1 MKQLF
6 GQYLTAAGDGT
17 GAYNANLDHSSAAVS
32 YKITVPTG
40 ETYNLARMLI
50 YIEDTTPMSITDYG
64 KLTAL
69 TNGVS
74 FTATIGG
81 ETIVFDGGV
90 PVKTNGGYK
99 ALCYDQTIDSA
110 GSGNDICAVRWTFTN
125 YGGPLVL
132 SEGDSFQAIL
142 NDNFT
147 GLVAHTFF
155 VEGIRYFGG

>member
-17 GAYNANLDHSSAAVS
+17 GAYNLNANYATPTAFSV
-32 YKITVPTG
+32 TVPAG
-40 ETYNLARMLI
+40 ETYNLARMLVF
-50 YIEDTTPMSITDYG
+50 IEDNPGMDIQRYG
-64 KLTAL
+64 NITAL

-99 ALCYDQTIDSA
+99 ALCYDAQIDDTGA
-110 GSGNDICAVRWTFTN
+110 GNDVFGARWTFTN

-132 SEGDSFQAIL
+132 AEGDSFEVIL
-142 NDNFT
+142 EDNLT
-147 GLVAHTFF
+147 GLTTHSFF